1 MENDEWIC
9 CNCGVVT
16 LDRNGRCP
24 ICRADNVAP
33 FHSSGL
39 SSPSGIDPHRAEEAE
54 HKVRVISNT
63 GVPAQPERARKVG

>member
-24 ICRADNVAP
+24 TCRADNVAP
-33 FHSSGL
+33 FHSPGR
-39 SSPSGIDPHRAEEAE
+39 SSPSGVDQHRAEEAE
-54 HKVRVISNT
+54 HKVHVISHT
-63 GVPAQPERARKVG
+63 GVPSQPERARKVG

>member
-33 FHSSGL
+33 FRSLG
-39 SSPSGIDPHRAEEAE
+39 SPRRPISTSQPAEEQSI
-54 HKVRVISNT
+54 KCV
-63 GVPAQPERARKVG
+63 

>member
-33 FHSSGL
+33 FNSLVL
-39 SSPSGIDPHRAEEAE
+39 SSPCGIDPHRAEEAE
-54 HKVRVISNT
+54 HKVCVISHT
-63 GVPAQPERARKVG
+63 GVPSQPERPRKAG

>member
-24 ICRADNVAP
+24 ICRTDNVAP
-33 FHSSGL
+33 LHNPGVL
-39 SSPSGIDPHRAEEAE
+39 PPSPPHLEEF
-54 HKVRVISNT
+54 RVDKGKS
-63 GVPAQPERARKVG
+63 Q

>member
-24 ICRADNVAP
+24 TCRADNVAP
-33 FHSSGL
+33 FL
-39 SSPSGIDPHRAEEAE
+39 SSRRSSSPHIDRAEEA
-54 HKVRVISNT
+54 KDRRRVISHT
-63 GVPAQPERARKVG
+63 RMSSQPERARKAG